1 MEENKTK
8 NSSVI
13 FNTTKL
19 VSILIIIVVFISL
32 LIFGWTKL
40 YPIIDMAIRDAKNPN
55 ITGETVKVVTE
66 ESVIVDVVEKSM
78 DAVVSVAVSR
88 LELQEGKGVVDAS
101 DKIGTGFVVDESGLI
116 VTNQHV
122 VSDPSETY
130 KIVTSQGKSYEV
142 DNFVIDDVNDIAI
155 LKVKTNGDKLQT
167 LPLGDSSKLK
177 AGQLVIAIG
186 TPLGEYAGSVTTGVI
201 SGLNRSVATSSGS
214 FWSRT
219 SKQYD
224 DVIQTDAAINPG
236 NSGGPL
242 LNSAGQVIGVNFAT
256 TSGADNISFA
266 LPVDRVKMRL
276 DEYRKYGKFIRPY
289 MGVEFR
295 MITKL
300 DEQYYDNVKA
310 GALVIRVTGDSPA
323 SKGGI
328 KKGDIITKFAGKN
341 VDTALTT
348 LISQQKVG
356 DEVSLEVYREGKTV
370 SLKIKLE
377 EAK

>member
-1 MEENKTK
+1 MQENKTK
-8 NSSVI
+8 NTSVI

-19 VSILIIIVVFISL
+19 VSILIVVVVFISL
-32 LIFGWTKL
+32 LVFGWTKL

-167 LPLGDSSKLK
+167 LPLGESSKLK